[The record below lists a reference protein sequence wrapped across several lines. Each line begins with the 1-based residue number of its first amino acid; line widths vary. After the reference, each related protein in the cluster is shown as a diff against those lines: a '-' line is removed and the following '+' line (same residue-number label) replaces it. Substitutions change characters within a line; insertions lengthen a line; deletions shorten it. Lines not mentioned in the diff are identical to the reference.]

1 MKMTTLGAKPKFLDT
16 IEFKSFCKVANVN
29 PESIARLGKTEL
41 ISFISNT
48 KILEKYYQIE
58 LSRQNIDPK
67 ILATF
72 DKLGIPIVEQ
82 NKVLAKQSLLS
93 DFVAMDYV
101 LDSESVLTTF
111 QEELATFGI
120 IFCSISDAIQNY
132 PDLVKKYLGSVIPF
146 SDNYYA
152 SLNSA
157 VFSDG
162 SFCYIPPYTHCPMDL
177 STYFRINTAGTGQF
191 ERTLIIADRGSYV
204 SYLEGCTAPQSTQNQ
219 LHSAVVELIA
229 LEGAQIKYSTVQN
242 WYPGD
247 KEGNGGIYNFV
258 TKRGIC
264 KEKNSKIS
272 WTQIETGS
280 AITWKYPSVI
290 LKGDNSVGEFYS
302 IAMTDNSQQA
312 DTGTKMIHI
321 GNNTHS
327 KIVSKSITSGQSKAS
342 YRGKVKI
349 TTSANNAKNFS
360 QCDSLILS
368 HKTVSK
374 DEVNKILTKLNRWS
388 GSNNINLG
396 SNLELVENKS

>member
-1 MKMTTLGAKPKFLDT
+1 MYKFVETL
-16 IEFKSFCKVANVN
+16 EFKAFCKVN
-29 PESIARLGKTEL
+29 RLDLEKVLDMNKQEL
-41 ISFISNT
+41 IDL
-48 KILEKYYQIE
+48 ILNAEVDDKAFQIE
-58 LSRQNIDPK
+58 LSKQSIDPK

-72 DKLGIPIVEQ
+72 DKLGIPIIEQ
-82 NKVLAKQSLLS
+82 NKVLAKQGLLGNN
-93 DFVAMDYV
+93 VAMDYV

-111 QEELATFGI
+111 QEELAEFGI
-120 IFCSISDAIQNY
+120 IFCSISEAVRSY
-132 PDLVKKYLGSVIPF
+132 PELVQKYLGSVVPF

-162 SFCYIPPYTHCPMDL
+162 SFCYIPPDTRCPMDL
-177 STYFRINTAGTGQF
+177 STYFRINSAGTGQF

-204 SYLEGCTAPQSTQNQ
+204 SYLEGCTAPQSTENQ

-229 LEGAQIKYSTVQN
+229 LEGAEIKYSTVQN
-242 WYPGD
+242 WYAGD
-247 KEGNGGIYNFV
+247 EDGNGGVYNFV

-264 KEKNSKIS
+264 LGDNSKIS

-290 LKGDNSVGEFYS
+290 LKGNNSVGEFYS
-302 IAMTDNSQQA
+302 IAMTDNHQQA

-321 GNNTHS
+321 GKNTRS

-349 TTSANNAKNFS
+349 ATRADNAKNYS
-360 QCDSLILS
+360 QCDSLIIDSKL
-368 HKTVSK
+368 VSQK
-374 DEVNKILTKLNRWS
+374 EIDKVLGKL
-388 GSNNINLG
+388 
-396 SNLELVENKS
+396 V

>member
-1 MKMTTLGAKPKFLDT
+1 MYKFIDT
-16 IEFKSFCKVANVN
+16 PEFKAFCKVGGIHWNSA
-29 PESIARLGKTEL
+29 LTMTKTEL
-41 ISFISNT
+41 IDLIT
-48 KILEKYYQIE
+48 KSEVSEKAYQLEF
-58 LSRQNIDPK
+58 SRQNIDPK

-72 DKLGIPIVEQ
+72 DKLGIPIIEQ
-82 NKVLAKQSLLS
+82 NKVLAKQGLLS
-93 DFVAMDYV
+93 NNVAMDYV

-120 IFCSISDAIQNY
+120 IFCSISEAVKSY
-132 PDLVKKYLGSVIPF
+132 PELVKKYLGSVVPF

-162 SFCYIPPYTHCPMDL
+162 SFCYIPPNTRCPMDL
-177 STYFRINTAGTGQF
+177 STYFRINSAGTGQF
-191 ERTLIIADRGSYV
+191 ERTLIIADKGSYV
-204 SYLEGCTAPQSTQNQ
+204 SYLEGCTAPQSTENQ

-229 LEGAQIKYSTVQN
+229 LEGAEIKYSTVQN

-247 KEGNGGIYNFV
+247 KSGNGGVYNFV

-264 KEKNSKIS
+264 LGKNSKIS

-302 IAMTDNSQQA
+302 IAMTDNHQQA

-321 GNNTHS
+321 GNNTKS
-327 KIVSKSITSGQSKAS
+327 KIVSKSITSGNSKAS

-349 TTSANNAKNFS
+349 TTGANNARNFS
-360 QCDSLILS
+360 QCDSLILNS
-368 HKTVSK
+368 KIVSQN
-374 DEVNKILTKLNRWS
+374 EISSILEKI
-388 GSNNINLG
+388 GSAR
-396 SNLELVENKS
+396 